1 MIQWV
6 YLLSLITSI
15 HSLIHLGSL
24 TKHIQRE
31 EGLWVRLTTCLPDF
45 SAHRWDIPVHLPGTL
60 EWGGLVG
67 EWLQASHPARVGCLW
82 SPGLPPAR
90 WCRPQDCTHTG
101 AGAEEKQSQVDKCS
115 KLPCTWNSRRN
126 SNCWASLIS
135 ASTFAHLRVAGC
147 QRPTLSRRLGA
158 PADAD
163 HICLWGHL
171 RSIATWPWCLWETWE
186 YQILVFTLH

>member
-126 SNCWASLIS
+126 SNCWASVSLVRVHLPISGEPAVRDQHSPEGWVPQLMLI
-135 ASTFAHLRVAGC
+135 T
-147 QRPTLSRRLGA
+147 
-158 PADAD
+158 
-163 HICLWGHL
+163 
-171 RSIATWPWCLWETWE
+171 
-186 YQILVFTLH
+186 YVFGDTSGQ